1 MYMLEFEEEKV
12 RVGVKQSLKAILDDK
27 VVKVYIAKDAEQ
39 YVTRRVIELANR
51 SSVEIV
57 FINTMKELGNACK
70 IDVGAATAVIIK

>member
-1 MYMLEFEEEKV
+1 MLEFEEEKV